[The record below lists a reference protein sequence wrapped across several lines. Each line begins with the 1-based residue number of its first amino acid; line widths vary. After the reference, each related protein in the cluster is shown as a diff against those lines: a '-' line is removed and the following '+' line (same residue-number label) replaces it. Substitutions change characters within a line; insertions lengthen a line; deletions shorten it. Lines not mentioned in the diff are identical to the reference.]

1 MFRACFGV
9 FRTCFG
15 HVSGM
20 FRPCFGHVSNMFRA
34 CVGHVLDMFRRC
46 WVHFSHI
53 GGACFG
59 PVSDMFRAC
68 FVFRA
73 CFGHISDM
81 FWKVSDKF
89 RCELGVTEGLFLH
102 QCSEYHFTFF
112 VKRNFGA
119 KNIAAQF
126 FRAIFSVLRV
136 SPGGFLIAS

>member
-1 MFRACFGV
+1 MFWTCFGYV
-9 FRTCFG
+9 LGMVRTCFGHVSDMFRTCFG

-20 FRPCFGHVSNMFRA
+20 FRACFGHVSGM
-34 CVGHVLDMFRRC
+34 
-46 WVHFSHI
+46 
-53 GGACFG
+53 
-59 PVSDMFRAC
+59 
-68 FVFRA
+68 FRA
-73 CFGHISDM
+73 CFGHVSGMFRGCFGHVSDM